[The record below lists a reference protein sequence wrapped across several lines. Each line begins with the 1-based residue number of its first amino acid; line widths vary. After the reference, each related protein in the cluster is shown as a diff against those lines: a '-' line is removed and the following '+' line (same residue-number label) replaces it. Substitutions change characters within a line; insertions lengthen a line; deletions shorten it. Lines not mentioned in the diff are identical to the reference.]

1 MTDEQITKQFKM
13 LEDKYND
20 KFKRIDDALRVL
32 IEGNSNAIDDIVVSM
47 LGGDELV

>member
-20 KFKRIDDALRVL
+20 NFKRIDDALRLL

-47 LGGDELV
+47 LGGDEIV